1 MTKLIFF
8 LWVLT
13 GKVQHKL
20 DAIGYFDYNNGRKL
34 YIMGKDSVLYKG
46 EILNYIRTKRLVYN
60 DDISD
65 KNGRIKRAKAV
76 NTITMKDDDIERDFV
91 VYKEGNKHYVI
102 DPYFKT
108 KIYLKKGARFKS
120 RKKIPISN
128 MPSS

>member
-1 MTKLIFF
+1 
-8 LWVLT
+8 
-13 GKVQHKL
+13 
-20 DAIGYFDYNNGRKL
+20 
-34 YIMGKDSVLYKG
+34 
-46 EILNYIRTKRLVYN
+46 LVYN

-76 NTITMKDDDIERDFV
+76 NTIIVKDDDIERDFV

-120 RKKIPISN
+120 RKKTPISN
-128 MPSS
+128 MPMS